1 MKEVSLQASLRA
13 VKEVHFRGK
22 RGERSMSGTKPNQ
35 GERSERSNS
44 KIVENTACETSFFF
58 HPLAQKYEFT
68 PLLSSFTHSRKY
80 ARACVCNHLR
90 MRGVV
95 KEGNKRLEP
104 DIAPPRRQGWP
115 TSTSLRLSGLVGQS
129 QEIHATRGQT
139 LAHGT
144 SAIVADPIG
153 TSA

>member
-1 MKEVSLQASLRA
+1 MKEVSRQAGLKA

-22 RGERSMSGTKPNQ
+22 RGERSMSGTKPNR

-44 KIVENTACETSFFF
+44 ETLENTACETSFFF

-80 ARACVCNHLR
+80 ARACVCNHVR

-95 KEGNKRLEP
+95 KEGNKRLGS
-104 DIAPPRRQGWP
+104 DIALPRRQGWP
-115 TSTSLRLSGLVGQS
+115 TFASLRVSGLVGQS
-129 QEIHATRGQT
+129 QEIHATRGHT
-139 LAHGT
+139 VAR
-144 SAIVADPIG
+144 SASANVADRIG

>member
-22 RGERSMSGTKPNQ
+22 RGERSMSGTKPNR

-44 KIVENTACETSFFF
+44 KTLEKTACETSFFF

-80 ARACVCNHLR
+80 ARACVCNHVR

-95 KEGNKRLEP
+95 KEGNKRREP
-104 DIAPPRRQGWP
+104 DIAPPRRPDWP
-115 TSTSLRLSGLVGQS
+115 TFASLRLSGLVGQS
-129 QEIHATRGQT
+129 QESHATRGHT
-139 LAHGT
+139 LARRA
-144 SAIVADPIG
+144 SANVADPIG
-153 TSA
+153 TSP

>member
-1 MKEVSLQASLRA
+1 MKEVCQKASLRA

-22 RGERSMSGTKPNQ
+22 RGERGMNGTKPNR

-44 KIVENTACETSFFF
+44 KTVENTACETSFFF

-80 ARACVCNHLR
+80 ARACVCNHVR

-95 KEGNKRLEP
+95 KEGNKRREP
-104 DIAPPRRQGWP
+104 DIAPPRRPDWP
-115 TSTSLRLSGLVGQS
+115 TFASLRLSGLVGQS
-129 QEIHATRGQT
+129 QEIHATRGHT
-139 LAHGT
+139 LARRA
-144 SAIVADPIG
+144 SANVADPIG

>member
-44 KIVENTACETSFFF
+44 KTVENTTCETSFFF

-95 KEGNKRLEP
+95 KEGNKRREP
-104 DIAPPRRQGWP
+104 DIEPPRRQGWP
-115 TSTSLRLSGLVGQS
+115 TFTSLRWSGLVGQS
-129 QEIHATRGQT
+129 QEIHATRGHT
-139 LAHGT
+139 LARGV

-153 TSA
+153 TST

>member
-1 MKEVSLQASLRA
+1 VKEVSLQASLRA

-22 RGERSMSGTKPNQ
+22 RGERSMSGTKSNR

-44 KIVENTACETSFFF
+44 KTVENTACETSFFF

-95 KEGNKRLEP
+95 KEGNKRREP
-104 DIAPPRRQGWP
+104 DIEPPRRQGWP
-115 TSTSLRLSGLVGQS
+115 TFASLRWSGLVGQS
-129 QEIHATRGQT
+129 QEIYATRGHT
-139 LAHGT
+139 LARRA
-144 SAIVADPIG
+144 SANVADPIG
-153 TSA
+153 TSP

>member
-1 MKEVSLQASLRA
+1 VKEVSLQASLRA

-22 RGERSMSGTKPNQ
+22 RGERSMSGTKPNR

-44 KIVENTACETSFFF
+44 KTLEKTACETSFFF

-95 KEGNKRLEP
+95 KEGNKRREP
-104 DIAPPRRQGWP
+104 DIEPPRRQGWP
-115 TSTSLRLSGLVGQS
+115 TFTSLRWSGLVGQS
-129 QEIHATRGQT
+129 QEIHATRGHT
-139 LAHGT
+139 LARGV

-153 TSA
+153 TST

>member
-1 MKEVSLQASLRA
+1 MKEVGRRASQRA

-22 RGERSMSGTKPNQ
+22 RGERSMSRNKPNR

-44 KIVENTACETSFFF
+44 KTVENTACETSFFF
-58 HPLAQKYEFT
+58 HPLSQKYEFT

-80 ARACVCNHLR
+80 ARACVCNHVR

-95 KEGNKRLEP
+95 KEGNKRREP
-104 DIAPPRRQGWP
+104 DIAAPRRPDWP
-115 TSTSLRLSGLVGQS
+115 TFASLRLSGLVGQS
-129 QEIHATRGQT
+129 QEIHATRGHT
-139 LAHGT
+139 LARRA
-144 SAIVADPIG
+144 SANVADPIG

>member
-44 KIVENTACETSFFF
+44 KTVENTTCETSFFF

-80 ARACVCNHLR
+80 ARACVCNHVR

-115 TSTSLRLSGLVGQS
+115 TFASLRVSGLVGQS
-129 QEIHATRGQT
+129 QEIYATRGHT
-139 LAHGT
+139 VAR
-144 SAIVADPIG
+144 SASANVADPIG
-153 TSA
+153 TSP

>member
-44 KIVENTACETSFFF
+44 KTVENTACETSFFF

-80 ARACVCNHLR
+80 ARACVCNHVR

-104 DIAPPRRQGWP
+104 DIALPRRQGWP
-115 TSTSLRLSGLVGQS
+115 TFASLRVSGLVGQS
-129 QEIHATRGQT
+129 QEIYATRGHT
-139 LAHGT
+139 VAR
-144 SAIVADPIG
+144 SASANVADPIG
-153 TSA
+153 TSP

>member
-22 RGERSMSGTKPNQ
+22 RGERSMSGTKPNR

-44 KIVENTACETSFFF
+44 KNVENTACETSFFF
-58 HPLAQKYEFT
+58 HPRAQKYEFT

-80 ARACVCNHLR
+80 ARACVCNHVR

-95 KEGNKRLEP
+95 KEGNKHREP
-104 DIAPPRRQGWP
+104 DIALPRRQGWP
-115 TSTSLRLSGLVGQS
+115 TFASLRWSGLVGQS
-129 QEIHATRGQT
+129 QEIHAIRGQT

-153 TSA
+153 TSP